1 MNEPPDKLR
10 VVRLVKKKA
19 KSPKGQRGPAE
30 ASVQGGER
38 RPMGRPRMKKSPKR
52 WAKKKGRR
60 RGATQRKSARSAPPS
75 APVVLTEEDRAKIL
89 QLYQAMV
96 LANERPPGGRRR
108 KIATVLN
115 LPYKQVAEVV
125 KNFLTHARYRRTN
138 FEIEKAYW
146 RAVQAGETNARA
158 IAAQIAGQ
166 LQLAE
171 GRVWWWLKKLHE
183 PRKSFAR
190 DPEIEESKREAIL
203 AEYRAYLQRTE
214 PPVKGLHLTL
224 AEHIGGLTPRQ
235 VHKVLWEYRIGIWN
249 SLEGIDQ
256 PPTSDAA
263 PSPESQ

>member
-19 KSPKGQRGPAE
+19 RSSKEQQGSAETRAHGRGKW
-30 ASVQGGER
+30 SMER
-38 RPMGRPRMKKSPKR
+38 PPMKKSSKR

-60 RGATQRKSARSAPPS
+60 GATKRKPAQSAPPPS
-75 APVVLTEEDRAKIL
+75 PVVLTEEDRRKIL
-89 QLYQAMV
+89 ELYQAMV
-96 LANERPPGGRRR
+96 RADERPPGGRRR
-108 KIATVLN
+108 KIATMLN
-115 LPYKQVAEVV
+115 LPYKKVAEVV

-146 RAVQAGETNARA
+146 RAIQAGETNARA

-183 PRKSFAR
+183 PRKSFAQ
-190 DPEIEESKREAIL
+190 DPEIEESKREVIL
-203 AEYRAYLQRTE
+203 AEYQAYLQRTE
-214 PPVKGLHLTL
+214 PPQKGLHLTL
-224 AEHIGGLTPRQ
+224 AERIGGLTPRQ

-249 SLEGIDQ
+249 SLEGIEQ
-256 PPTSDAA
+256 PPPSAT
-263 PSPESQ
+263 PSPGSQ